1 MRRARDL
8 GAKLRY
14 VYDAEGAAGV
24 YHRVRGKLSR
34 QTGFTPVTL
43 PTDPVGD
50 VSHRTWPT
58 SVVILANQALPQCFH
73 YRVRQKQYLLEQLG
87 VACTVVDPDDA
98 PAAVSA
104 VQLASLVIV
113 FRLPLSAGVRQS
125 MAQAQR
131 LGARVV
137 FEVDDAVYRRDL
149 IERNQNVLSLPKSVQ
164 RAVIVGADEYLE
176 TMRTA
181 DACLASTQALAEDMA
196 RVSGKPAMHVENGID
211 PDMVKVAAGID
222 ADPRPSRR
230 EGLWITY
237 GSGSTAHD
245 EDFALA
251 APGLAQVM
259 AADPEV
265 GLKLIGPVGLP
276 APLQGFADRV
286 WRLDALPYGEYLRE
300 LADSDLTIAPLAD
313 DAFNNFKSQ
322 VKVLEAGL
330 LGVPLVASRTLYDR
344 YVEDGVSG
352 VLCSPAQWPQ
362 ALTQVVGDEPFR
374 KQLGTAGR
382 ESVRR
387 WFLDEDP
394 LTQMRAVLQAYAGA
408 VR

>member
-34 QTGFTPVTL
+34 QAGFTPVTL
-43 PTDPVGD
+43 PTDPVGEA
-50 VSHRTWPT
+50 SRRSWPT
-58 SVVILANQALPQCFH
+58 SVVILANQALPQCYH

-113 FRLPLSAGVRQS
+113 FRLPLSPGVRQA

-149 IERNQNVLSLPKSVQ
+149 IESNQNVLSLPKNVQ
-164 RAVIVGADEYLE
+164 RAVVLAADDYLE
-176 TMRTA
+176 TIRSA
-181 DACLASTQALAEDMA
+181 DACLASTRALADDMA
-196 RVSGKPAMHVENGID
+196 RVCGNPARYVENGID
-211 PDMVKVAAGID
+211 PDMLKVAAGIA

-245 EDFALA
+245 GDFALA
-251 APGLAQVM
+251 APGLAQLM
-259 AADPEV
+259 AARPEV
-265 GLKLIGPVGLP
+265 GLKIIGPVGLP
-276 APLQGFADRV
+276 APLRGFEDRV

-313 DAFNNFKSQ
+313 DSFNTFKSQ

-344 YVEDGVSG
+344 YVADGVSG
-352 VLCSPAQWPQ
+352 VLCSPTQWPQ
-362 ALTQVVGDEPFR
+362 ALTRVVGDPAFR
-374 KQLGTAGR
+374 RRLGHAGR

-387 WFLDEDP
+387 WYLDEDP
-394 LTQMRAVLQAYAGA
+394 LRQMREVMHEYAG
-408 VR
+408 VSR